1 MDRSIKALE
10 AAGSTP
16 GATVDNSPFEYYL
29 SEMEKKLQ
37 MANNMN
43 VTSFQVIEEPI
54 DFLIKESSRT
64 RIVYRESNQVFPTS
78 LIIYNIS
85 VGIVTADTVQET
97 KLPTRWNEICRIKR
111 MLKQMMR
118 ILIHLQ
124 SLIYLI
130 CPPGRKFL

>member
-16 GATVDNSPFEYYL
+16 GATVDNSQFEYYL

-54 DFLIKESSRT
+54 DFLSKESSRT
-64 RIVYRESNQVFPTS
+64 RIVYQV
-78 LIIYNIS
+78 
-85 VGIVTADTVQET
+85 
-97 KLPTRWNEICRIKR
+97 
-111 MLKQMMR
+111 
-118 ILIHLQ
+118 
-124 SLIYLI
+124 
-130 CPPGRKFL
+130 